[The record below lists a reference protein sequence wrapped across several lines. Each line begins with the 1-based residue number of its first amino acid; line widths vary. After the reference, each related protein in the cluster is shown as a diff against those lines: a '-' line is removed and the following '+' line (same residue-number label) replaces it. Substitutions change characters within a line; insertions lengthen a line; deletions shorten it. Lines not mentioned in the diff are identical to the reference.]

1 MFDLKI
7 FAGNVHKF
15 RLRQRMTQTQIA
27 RRLFV
32 TPQTV
37 SKWENAEAAPDLY
50 NLCNLAQILNVS
62 VGQLLGEEE
71 TGGAERRVMI
81 GLDGGNTR
89 TELCLF
95 SDDGRVLNH
104 LTLGGTNPN
113 TVGLE
118 TACKI
123 LQLGIDQ
130 LMSIE
135 AGVQGLFG
143 GFAGVESENNRR
155 ALSQF
160 LRRQYPRVR
169 SFVDSDI
176 QNVMSSV
183 RGLDC
188 CVAVICGSGVVVF
201 GSDGKTLRRAGGYGH
216 LLDDGG
222 SSYHIGHDVLRAC
235 LMMDDGILQPSLL
248 LQLAEKKLG
257 GNVRARLD
265 WLYARGVECIA
276 SYAPLAFEAYAQ
288 GDAAAEAILRQNF
301 ERLSKLIRHVRASGD
316 YGESVILS
324 GELTV
329 YRDVL
334 EHFLHEILGDGTQ
347 LIFPEL
353 PPVYGACVHCC
364 ELCGVQTDAAAF
376 DENFRRTLVR

>member
-1 MFDLKI
+1 MFDLKT

-15 RLRQRMTQTQIA
+15 RLRQHMTQTQIA
-27 RRLFV
+27 KRLFV

-62 VGQLLGEEE
+62 VGQLLGEE
-71 TGGAERRVMI
+71 TGSAERRVMI

-118 TACKI
+118 TACQI

-160 LRRQYPRVR
+160 LRRQYPRVQ

-176 QNVMSSV
+176 QNVLHSV
-183 RGLDC
+183 RGLDR

-201 GSDGKTLRRAGGYGH
+201 GAGDGALRRAGGYGH

-257 GNVRARLD
+257 GSVRTRLD
-265 WLYARGVECIA
+265 WLYARGVEYIA
-276 SYAPLAFEAYAQ
+276 SYAPLAFDAYAQ

-301 ERLSKLIRHVRASGD
+301 ERLSKLILHVRASGD
-316 YGESVILS
+316 YGESVILG

-334 EHFLHEILGDGTQ
+334 ERFLHETLGTGTK

-364 ELCGVQTDAAAF
+364 ELCGVQTDAAF

>member
-62 VGQLLGEEE
+62 VGQLLGEE

-183 RGLDC
+183 RGLER
-188 CVAVICGSGVVVF
+188 CVAVI
-201 GSDGKTLRRAGGYGH
+201 
-216 LLDDGG
+216 
-222 SSYHIGHDVLRAC
+222 
-235 LMMDDGILQPSLL
+235 
-248 LQLAEKKLG
+248 
-257 GNVRARLD
+257 
-265 WLYARGVECIA
+265 
-276 SYAPLAFEAYAQ
+276 
-288 GDAAAEAILRQNF
+288 
-301 ERLSKLIRHVRASGD
+301 
-316 YGESVILS
+316 
-324 GELTV
+324 
-329 YRDVL
+329 
-334 EHFLHEILGDGTQ
+334 
-347 LIFPEL
+347 
-353 PPVYGACVHCC
+353 
-364 ELCGVQTDAAAF
+364 
-376 DENFRRTLVR
+376 